1 MLPYE
6 EGEGSLKWQIINGFA
21 RGKKLLAFISLIII
35 MVTAITI
42 IGRKDAN
49 SSRETHGV
57 GIKVKVLR
65 VEEQQLSEKTQVTA
79 TVVPYERVNLAA
91 KIMAHVREI
100 NVKEGDGFT
109 GGQVLAR
116 LDQREIATRT
126 SMAEAGL
133 EQASRAVSAAEAGLM
148 EIAAARQAAEAS
160 LSNARSTYERMEK
173 LYQAGAAS
181 KQDYD
186 NATEHYKAARAQVER
201 LDAQEQA
208 LIAQRQQALAKVKE
222 ARAGLEAAAIQ
233 MDYTEIV
240 APFAGLVVK
249 KMVEV
254 GDLVGPGQ
262 PLLVVDRPPWRV
274 EAALNEQYLPRIHV
288 GDTLKIE
295 VDNLAGQQF
304 AGRVVEINPAVD
316 PMSRTF
322 KIKIDLPENGGIKPG
337 MFARVY
343 LPVGQRRGIVLPETA
358 VIKKYDLHGVFV
370 VGEDSKAHL
379 RYVEVGRKV
388 DGGLEITAG
397 LKPGEM
403 VITGGLDGLEDGLPV
418 EVE

>member
-1 MLPYE
+1 M
-6 EGEGSLKWQIINGFA
+6 KWQIINGFA
-21 RGKKLLAFISLIII
+21 RGKKLLVFISLIII
-35 MVTAITI
+35 LVAAITI
-42 IGRKDAN
+42 IDRKDAN
-49 SSRETHGV
+49 PSRESHGA

-79 TVVPYERVNLAA
+79 TVIPYERVNLAA
-91 KIMAHVREI
+91 KVMAHVREI
-100 NVKEGDGFT
+100 NVKEGDSFSA
-109 GGQVLAR
+109 GQVLAR
-116 LDQREIATRT
+116 LDKREIATRT

-133 EQASRAVSAAEAGLM
+133 EQASKAVSAAEAGLR

-160 LSNARSTYERMEK
+160 LNNARSTYERTEK

-186 NATEHYKAARAQVER
+186 NAIEHYKAARAQVER

-208 LIAQRQQALAKVKE
+208 LLAQRQQALAKVKE
-222 ARAGLEAAAIQ
+222 AQAGLAAANIQ
-233 MDYTEIV
+233 MGYTEIN
-240 APFAGLVVK
+240 APFTGVVFK

-304 AGRVVEINPAVD
+304 VGKVAEINPAVD

-322 KIKIDLPENGGIKPG
+322 KIKIDLPDNGGIKPG

-343 LPVGQRRGIVLPETA
+343 LPIGQRQGIVLPETA
-358 VIKKYDLHGVFV
+358 IVKKYDLNGVFV
-370 VGEDSKAHL
+370 VGEDGKAHL

-388 DGGLEITAG
+388 DGGQEITGG

-403 VITGGLDGLEDGLPV
+403 VVTGGLEGLEDGLPV

>member
-1 MLPYE
+1 
-6 EGEGSLKWQIINGFA
+6 
-21 RGKKLLAFISLIII
+21 
-35 MVTAITI
+35 
-42 IGRKDAN
+42 
-49 SSRETHGV
+49 
-57 GIKVKVLR
+57 
-65 VEEQQLSEKTQVTA
+65 
-79 TVVPYERVNLAA
+79 
-91 KIMAHVREI
+91 
-100 NVKEGDGFT
+100 
-109 GGQVLAR
+109 
-116 LDQREIATRT
+116 
-126 SMAEAGL
+126 
-133 EQASRAVSAAEAGLM
+133 M

-160 LSNARSTYERMEK
+160 LSNARSTYERLEK

-208 LIAQRQQALAKVKE
+208 LLAQRQQALAKVKE

-233 MDYTEIV
+233 MGYTEIV

-249 KMVEV
+249 KMVEE

-274 EAALNEQYLPRIHV
+274 EAAINEQYLPRIHV
-288 GDTLKIE
+288 GDSLKIE
-295 VDNLAGQQF
+295 VDNLAGQEF
-304 AGRVVEINPAVD
+304 AGKVAEINPAVD

-322 KIKIDLPENGGIKPG
+322 KIKIDLPDNGGIKPG

-343 LPVGQRRGIVLPETA
+343 LPVGQRQGIVLPETA
-358 VIKKYDLHGVFV
+358 IVKKYDLNGVFV
-370 VGEDSKAHL
+370 VGEDGKAHL

-388 DGGLEITAG
+388 DGGQEITAG

-403 VITGGLDGLEDGLPV
+403 VVTGGLEGLEDGLPV

>member
-1 MLPYE
+1 MQ
-6 EGEGSLKWQIINGFA
+6 WQSIAALA
-21 RGKKLLAFISLIII
+21 RGKRLLTITFLIIVLAAAASI
-35 MVTAITI
+35 M
-42 IGRKDAN
+42 GRN
-49 SSRETHGV
+49 GVSSSREAHAA
-57 GIKVKVLR
+57 GIKVTVFK
-65 VEEQQLSEKTQVTA
+65 VEERRVTESARVTA
-79 TVVPYERVNLAA
+79 TVVPFERVNLAA
-91 KIMAHVREI
+91 RIMAHVREI
-100 NVKEGDGFT
+100 SVKEGDSFAS
-109 GGQVLAR
+109 GQMLAR
-116 LDQREIATRT
+116 LDHREIATKT
-126 SMAEAGL
+126 SMAEASL
-133 EQASRAVSAAEAGLM
+133 EQASKAVSAAEAALQ
-148 EIAAARQAAEAS
+148 ELAAEREAALAN
-160 LSNARSTYERMEK
+160 LSNAQNKYERAEK
-173 LYQAGAAS
+173 LYNAGAAS

-186 NATEHYKAARAQVER
+186 NAVEYYKAAKAQIER

-208 LIAQRQQALAKVKE
+208 LLAQHQQALAKVKE
-222 ARAGLEAAAIQ
+222 AQAGLAAANIQ
-233 MDYTEIV
+233 MGYTEIN
-240 APFAGLVVK
+240 APFAGVVFK

>member
-1 MLPYE
+1 M
-6 EGEGSLKWQIINGFA
+6 KWQIINGFA
-21 RGKKLLAFISLIII
+21 RGKKLLVFISLIII
-35 MVTAITI
+35 LVAAITI
-42 IGRKDAN
+42 IDRKDAN
-49 SSRETHGV
+49 LSRESHGA

-79 TVVPYERVNLAA
+79 TVIPYERVNLAA
-91 KIMAHVREI
+91 KVMAHVREI
-100 NVKEGDGFT
+100 NVKEGDSFSA
-109 GGQVLAR
+109 GQVLAR
-116 LDQREIATRT
+116 LDQREIVTQT

-133 EQASRAVSAAEAGLM
+133 EQASKAVSAAEAALK
-148 EIAAARQAAEAS
+148 ELAAEREAALAN
-160 LSNARSTYERMEK
+160 LSNAQNKYERAEK
-173 LYQAGAAS
+173 LYHAGAAS

-186 NATEHYKAARAQVER
+186 NAAEYYTTAKAQIER

-208 LIAQRQQALAKVKE
+208 LLAQRQQALAKVKE
-222 ARAGLEAAAIQ
+222 AQAALTAANIQ
-233 MDYTEIV
+233 MDYTEIS
-240 APFAGLVVK
+240 APFAGLVFK